1 MYVFVKRFFDF
12 ITALVCLI
20 ILSPILI
27 PLVVILRF
35 TGEGYVFY
43 YQRRIGYRNQYFNI
57 IKFATMLKNSPNI
70 GTGVITLKNDPR
82 LLPLGRFLRKS
93 KLNELPQILNVL
105 KGDMSI
111 VGPRPLIDK
120 TFNTYPPENRNK
132 VYQSVPGIT
141 GIGSVI
147 FRDEEEL
154 ISNATISPDEYYK
167 QVIGPYKSSLE
178 VWYNTNKSFCV
189 DIKIIFLTA
198 WVILFPKSQLVFS
211 WFKTLPPRNF

>member
-1 MYVFVKRFFDF
+1 MYAFVKRFFDVMV
-12 ITALVCLI
+12 ALVCLV

-27 PLVVILRF
+27 PLVIILRL
-35 TGEGYVFY
+35 TGEGYIFY
-43 YQRRIGYRNQYFNI
+43 YQKRIGYRNQYFNI

-70 GTGVITLKNDPR
+70 GTGIITLKNDPR
-82 LLPLGRFLRKS
+82 LLPLGKFLRKS

-120 TFNTYPPENRNK
+120 TFNTYPAENRDK

-141 GIGSVI
+141 GIGSII

-154 ISNATISPDEYYK
+154 ISSAKISPDEYYK
-167 QVIGPYKSSLE
+167 QFIGPYKSSLE
-178 VWYNTNKSFCV
+178 VWYNTNKSFWV

-198 WVILFPKSQLVFS
+198 WVIVSPKSQLVFK
-211 WFKTLPPRNF
+211 WFKQLPPRHF